1 MNTEMLIRD
10 LDELKLQNESLNL
23 RVAYLEA
30 QVNVL
35 VNVALDQ
42 AQNEWGKIKNRNTY
56 TLEEIQQLGQLELT
70 IPKLKN
76 AGLTS

>member
-1 MNTEMLIRD
+1 MLIRN
-10 LDELKLQNESLNL
+10 LDELKLQNETLNL

-42 AQNEWGKIKNRNTY
+42 AQNEMGKIKNRNTY

-76 AGLTS
+76 AGLTW